1 MEAERARFTV
11 RGCLGL
17 LKFIQSV
24 ALIVFG
30 RDLAMKVLVTQS
42 SVLSFVFRYV
52 LTTFLLSG
60 LHEYSVWLH
69 GGIGLLKSIQN
80 IAWIFGRALTLEVSA
95 SKSSVLDFV
104 FATCCWRSGCIE
116 VHVAHFDRE

>member
-30 RDLAMKVLVTQS
+30 RDLAMKVLGPNQACSTS
-42 SVLSFVFRYV
+42 FSVRVDGSLV
-52 LTTFLLSG
+52 
-60 LHEYSVWLH
+60 
-69 GGIGLLKSIQN
+69 
-80 IAWIFGRALTLEVSA
+80 VSYQ
-95 SKSSVLDFV
+95 
-104 FATCCWRSGCIE
+104 
-116 VHVAHFDRE
+116 